1 MNDLQVMHAMQLDDA
16 YRVEKTLAS
25 GSGGITELVTIGNAG
40 PFVRKKIPS
49 SFARRRIWS
58 TVPECE
64 CWRLP
69 SVEAT
74 YELPDY
80 FVVIYDFVPGDSLE
94 HLIEKEGPFSLE
106 AGLKMAVE
114 LCEAASAL
122 HQRDIVHRDIAPGN
136 IVVSADGVHLI
147 DLGIARFRIE
157 GASKDTAS
165 LGTWGFASPEQYGF
179 AQTDARSDVY
189 SIGRVLGYGLT
200 GLLPGSDE
208 YDRAFAGDA
217 LEPSMRALI
226 EKACAF
232 EPSARFQTSDDF
244 AKALRDMPEKLN
256 AQSGG

>member
-94 HLIEKEGPFSLE
+94 HLIEKEG
-106 AGLKMAVE
+106 
-114 LCEAASAL
+114 
-122 HQRDIVHRDIAPGN
+122 
-136 IVVSADGVHLI
+136 
-147 DLGIARFRIE
+147 RFLWR
-157 GASKDTAS
+157 
-165 LGTWGFASPEQYGF
+165 
-179 AQTDARSDVY
+179 
-189 SIGRVLGYGLT
+189 RV
-200 GLLPGSDE
+200 
-208 YDRAFAGDA
+208 
-217 LEPSMRALI
+217 
-226 EKACAF
+226 
-232 EPSARFQTSDDF
+232 
-244 AKALRDMPEKLN
+244 
-256 AQSGG
+256 